1 MTKDL
6 KKLGLDES
14 EAKGRIGWIPATLRP
29 DDLTNYGKGQ
39 DDDNK

>member
-14 EAKGRIGWIPATLRP
+14 EAKGRIGWILATLRP

-39 DDDNK
+39 EIDIK